1 MSEQLWQVIND
12 DFRNV
17 ITTLPDNATFITDQ
31 PYNIKFGYNQYEDNL
46 PDNEYI

>member
-17 ITTLPDNATFITDQ
+17 ITALPDDATFITDP
-31 PYNIKFGYNQYEDNL
+31 PYNIK
-46 PDNEYI
+46 